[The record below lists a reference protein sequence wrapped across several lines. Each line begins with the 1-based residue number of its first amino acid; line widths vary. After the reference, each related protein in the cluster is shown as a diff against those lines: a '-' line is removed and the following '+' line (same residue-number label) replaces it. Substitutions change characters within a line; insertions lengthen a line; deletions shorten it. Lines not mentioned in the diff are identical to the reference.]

1 MSEYWD
7 LSPVTWVFLLSSLG
21 TVLWALW
28 TRVSA
33 ALGWLGLIAEE
44 GDDQLEPLRTPSKQQ
59 RKKGTKGRATA
70 TAKAKAKAPAK
81 AKAKAKATV
90 EETPV
95 EAAEPPRR
103 QAGSL
108 SLSLK
113 SLKKASSSSSSKS
126 SVSHHD
132 SPLYVGT
139 LVHGDDVTGCT
150 FSSDTVVTA
159 CRDRL
164 LRQFKIPG
172 SSLSSAKRGHTM
184 TAHDS
189 FLVQRGVFDV
199 CCVGNAVVL
208 ITRGSAGE
216 PALQARL
223 VGKLDAVSGV
233 HERIFAPKSKFE
245 PLKLVGAGSTVVA
258 ASSGPRVAV
267 FHVANDGTLTSSA
280 APGASF
286 DTSSIVNHDV
296 AMSPDGNG
304 RFAVATFSA
313 DVPIFSVDE
322 RAKLRKVSSCVGA
335 KKKVKCVAWSGC
347 GGYIAASSEDMML
360 RVFEVRAEAKARYEA
375 VVSSGVPATA
385 TLDSLAWVGD
395 RVVGASGTDIFVFD
409 GKSLDVLDV
418 VRGAH
423 NASPIRLAADHHQ
436 GNSKFVVSWNSN
448 SARLWKVGL

>member
-1 MSEYWD
+1 
-7 LSPVTWVFLLSSLG
+7 
-21 TVLWALW
+21 
-28 TRVSA
+28 
-33 ALGWLGLIAEE
+33 
-44 GDDQLEPLRTPSKQQ
+44 
-59 RKKGTKGRATA
+59 
-70 TAKAKAKAPAK
+70 
-81 AKAKAKATV
+81 
-90 EETPV
+90 
-95 EAAEPPRR
+95 
-103 QAGSL
+103 
-108 SLSLK
+108 
-113 SLKKASSSSSSKS
+113 
-126 SVSHHD
+126 
-132 SPLYVGT
+132 
-139 LVHGDDVTGCT
+139 
-150 FSSDTVVTA
+150 
-159 CRDRL
+159 
-164 LRQFKIPG
+164 
-172 SSLSSAKRGHTM
+172 
-184 TAHDS
+184 
-189 FLVQRGVFDV
+189 VFDV

-216 PALQARL
+216 PGLESRVL
-223 VGKLDAVSGV
+223 GKLDAVSGV

-258 ASSGPRVAV
+258 ASSDPRVAV
-267 FHVANDGTLTSSA
+267 CRVANDGTLTSSA

-347 GGYIAASSEDMML
+347 GRYIVASSEDRML
-360 RVFEVRAEAKARYEA
+360 RVFDVRADKARYEA

-423 NASPIRLAADHHQ
+423 NASPIRLAADHHHQ
-436 GNSKFVVSWNSN
+436 GNSKFVCSWSSN